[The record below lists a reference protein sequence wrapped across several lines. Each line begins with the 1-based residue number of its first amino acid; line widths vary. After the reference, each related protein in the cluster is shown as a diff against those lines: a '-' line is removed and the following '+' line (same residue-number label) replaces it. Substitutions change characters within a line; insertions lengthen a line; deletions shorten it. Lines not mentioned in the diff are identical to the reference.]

1 MGSHTEFF
9 RNVVSGVGALL
20 FLVANA
26 HAEDTWAQVQQLAA
40 DRCAACHA
48 VDGNSHV
55 DTIPLLAGQYP
66 DYLARQLMMFKGADG
81 HGPLRHNPLM
91 ERVAADLSADEIR
104 SLATWYSKQVP
115 RNETSSD
122 LAGTATQSLGLRVY
136 TNGSQE
142 GAPACIACHGANG
155 TGVPGA
161 FPRLAGQHAEYL
173 QTQLS
178 AYKEGRRGAKG
189 KPMTTIGSLL
199 SPEEIRAVAL
209 YASSLKAP

>member
-1 MGSHTEFF
+1 MRSHTEFL
-9 RNVVSGVGALL
+9 RNVASGVSALL

-26 HAEDTWAQVQQLAA
+26 CAEDTWAQVQQFAV

-55 DTIPLLAGQYP
+55 DTIPSLAGQYP
-66 DYLARQLMMFKGADG
+66 EYLTRQLMMFKSSDG

-115 RNETSSD
+115 RNETNGD
-122 LAGTATQSLGLRVY
+122 LASAATLALGFRVY

-142 GAPACIACHGANG
+142 GGAACIACHGANG
-155 TGVPGA
+155 TGAPGA
-161 FPRLAGQHAEYL
+161 FPRLAGQHEEYL
-173 QTQLS
+173 QSQLT
-178 AYKEGRRGAKG
+178 AYKEGHRGAKG
-189 KPMTTIGSLL
+189 KPMTTVGSLL
-199 SPEEIRAVAL
+199 SPEEIRAVSF